1 MKLNLSKEQ
10 ILNKKF
16 TPSFK
21 GYDSEAVDKFL
32 DLILEDY
39 LNFEIKTKEDEQ
51 LISSLRLENE
61 EYKNRIQAMKDSQ
74 EFQRLKKEAQS
85 AAPEGDN
92 LELLK
97 RCAIYEKKLYQMGV
111 DPSKLK

>member
-1 MKLNLSKEQ
+1 MKLHLSKED

-16 TPSFK
+16 EPSFK
-21 GYDSEAVDKFL
+21 GYDGEEVDKFL

-39 LNFEIKTKEDEQ
+39 LNFEIQSKEDEK
-51 LISSLRLENE
+51 LISTLRLENE
-61 EYKNRIQAMKDSQ
+61 DYKNRIQAMKDSK
-74 EFQRLKKEAQS
+74 EMERLKTEAIS
-85 AAPEGDN
+85 KIPSGDN

-97 RCAIYEKKLYQMGV
+97 RCALYEKKLYSLGI